1 MPIDMEELFG
11 SDFYEDEDGEYVC
24 DQSQAESIIQQA
36 ADDLQAVLSE
46 KAKSIIQQAK
56 EARSELEKIKQEIAW
71 NECRVHET
79 ELELREAQ
87 QKAEN
92 FEKHEMPAKY
102 IQAFVRDATG
112 FYAPGDK
119 VFYAKTVYERKEC
132 PICHGKKKI
141 NASYEGKMLSVSCP
155 QCSEYGS
162 IGIEHHEVKETE
174 VSNVY
179 LKLCFDKYRANYWN
193 TESVF
198 ILGSEYSVNPERL
211 FKTRE
216 EAEAFIK
223 TKEGKQDE

>member
-1 MPIDMEELFG
+1 MPIDMEEIFD
-11 SDFYEDEDGEYVC
+11 SDFYEDEDGEFVC

-56 EARSELEKIKQEIAW
+56 EARSELEKIKQKIAW

-112 FYAPGDK
+112 FYAPGEK
-119 VFYAKTVYERKEC
+119 VFYAKTVYERNQC
-132 PICHGKKKI
+132 PICRGKKKI
-141 NASYEGKMLSVSCP
+141 EVNYEEKTLSVCCP
-155 QCSEYGS
+155 ECDGCGS
-162 IGIEHHEVKETE
+162 IGIDHMEVVETE
-174 VSNVY
+174 VNNVY

-198 ILGSEYSVNPERL
+198 LQGSNYPVNPKYL
-211 FKTRE
+211 FKTRK